1 MVPFVRGES
10 SALREAFAAQIAFV
24 TLAQVRGS
32 HMRVQ
37 PAFPGEFL
45 AAGGAGEPSR
55 AVRRFQVLLEGAF
68 LCKVALAERT
78 RLALDD
84 AFVDAP
90 EVLVEAP
97 PLKVGGVAKRTRE
110 ASVKV
115 ERGLVVVER
124 RKGSVRFPA
133 YIAGVRPLRSIFV
146 NHPLMS
152 PQVLFVRIAFAAN
165 FAVQFHVGMND
176 VSVSLRLVPVF
187 EQFSTNIARDI
198 LFTVDDSLMSF

>member
-1 MVPFVRGES
+1 MGKKEGGNAGKWDNGSNPAWRKSGREWDEEGKGEKQFRRPHRG
-10 SALREAFAAQIAFV
+10 AGHRRAEARL
-24 TLAQVRGS
+24 T
-32 HMRVQ
+32 
-37 PAFPGEFL
+37 FPGEFL

-133 YIAGVRPLRSIFV
+133 YLSLSLLLLLPL
-146 NHPLMS
+146 L
-152 PQVLFVRIAFAAN
+152 L
-165 FAVQFHVGMND
+165 
-176 VSVSLRLVPVF
+176 
-187 EQFSTNIARDI
+187 
-198 LFTVDDSLMSF
+198 